1 MNLKAN
7 ELLESECGATCYVQS
22 KGFIACKDEKCRT
35 SCDLFVHFHPAEKYL
50 HSTHLWLEWRR
61 MCWEALLK
69 SSLLFIIIFVLLF
82 FMYVIYNSLLWYL
95 LEHLNAM

>member
-1 MNLKAN
+1 MVTVDGASNFMPSYSLVLQYWYVIEHMLIMNLKAN

-50 HSTHLWLEWRR
+50 HSTHLWLE
-61 MCWEALLK
+61 
-69 SSLLFIIIFVLLF
+69 
-82 FMYVIYNSLLWYL
+82 
-95 LEHLNAM
+95 